1 MRAPSRSWL
10 AVAPIRSSN
19 APVPKSPIN
28 CNGVSPDKDQSV
40 RKSASLTTPRAST
53 ASRKRTPNEVK
64 TAAPPKHS
72 KILILDFGSQYT
84 QVIARRIRELQVY
97 SEIVPYNIPLK
108 EIVDLA
114 PNGIIL
120 SGGPASVYDK
130 GAPQIDKEIF
140 SSGIPVLGICYGLMQ
155 MAHHLGG
162 KVVFTGRRE
171 YGAGMLQINNG
182 SQLFDGLGNQLDVW
196 NSHGDEVTALP
207 NGFAVAATTEGCNF
221 AAVEDRQRKLYG
233 LQFHPEVAH
242 TPRGREILQNFVY
255 HICHCAMDWTMGS
268 FIEEACERVR
278 AQVGDAKVV
287 LGLSGGVDSS
297 VTAALLH
304 KAIGDQLTCIFV
316 NNGLLRSREEEVVQ
330 RVFGENFHIKLK
342 YVDASDRFLKKLRGI
357 IDPEQKRKL
366 IGNEFIDVF
375 QHATEELL
383 AEDRH
388 RGAAGGGYKF
398 LAQGTLYP
406 DVIESVSIAGNPS
419 QVIKSHHNVG
429 GLPEKM
435 HFELVEPVRQ
445 LFKDEVRQV
454 GLQLGLPK
462 EIVYR
467 QPFPGPGLAV
477 RILGEVTEE
486 RLSILRAAD
495 TIVQSEMEAA
505 DWYYKV
511 WQSFA
516 VLLPVQSVGVMGD
529 QRTYENTVALRIVE
543 SQDGMTADWVRMP
556 NEILARIS
564 NRICNEVRGVN
575 RVVYDISSKP
585 PSTIEWE

>member
-1 MRAPSRSWL
+1 MATPSTH
-10 AVAPIRSSN
+10 SN
-19 APVPKSPIN
+19 
-28 CNGVSPDKDQSV
+28 
-40 RKSASLTTPRAST
+40 
-53 ASRKRTPNEVK
+53 
-64 TAAPPKHS
+64 
-72 KILILDFGSQYT
+72 ILILDFGSQYT
-84 QVIARRIRELQVY
+84 QVIARRIRECQVY
-97 SEIVPYNIPLK
+97 SEIARFDMPAGEIAALK
-108 EIVDLA
+108 

-130 GAPQIDKEIF
+130 GAPQIDPEVF
-140 SSGIPVLGICYGLMQ
+140 SLGIPTLGICYGLML

-162 KVVFTGRRE
+162 QVVFTGRRE
-171 YGAGMLQINNG
+171 YGAGMLHIRNG
-182 SQLFDGLGNQLDVW
+182 SELFDGLGNQLDVW

-207 NGFAVAATTEGCNF
+207 QGFHVVATTEGCDF

-242 TPRGREILQNFVY
+242 TSRGREILQNFVY
-255 HICHCAMDWTMGS
+255 HVCHCAMDWTMGS
-268 FIEEACERVR
+268 FIEEACARVR
-278 AQVGDAKVV
+278 KQVGDQKVV

-304 KAIGDQLTCIFV
+304 KAIGEQLTCIFV
-316 NNGLLRSREEEVVQ
+316 NNGLLRAREEEIVQ
-330 RVFGENFHIKLK
+330 RVFGENFHIQLK
-342 YVDASDRFLKKLRGI
+342 YVDASERFLSKLRGI
-357 IDPEQKRKL
+357 TDPEQKRKI
-366 IGNEFIDVF
+366 IGNEFIRVF
-375 QHATEELL
+375 EDAIVDL
-383 AEDRH
+383 AKADH
-388 RGAAGGGYKF
+388 RSSVTDHKFRF

-406 DVIESVSIAGNPS
+406 DVIESVSIQGNPA

-445 LFKDEVRQV
+445 LFKDEVRQA

-477 RILGEVTEE
+477 RILGEVTPE
-486 RLSILRAAD
+486 RLTILREAD

-529 QRTYENTVALRIVE
+529 QRTYENTVVLRIVE
-543 SQDGMTADWVRMP
+543 SQDGMTADWVRLP
-556 NEILARIS
+556 YELLARIS
-564 NRICNEVRGVN
+564 SRISNEVKGVN
-575 RVVYDISSKP
+575 RVCYDISSKP

>member
-1 MRAPSRSWL
+1 
-10 AVAPIRSSN
+10 
-19 APVPKSPIN
+19 
-28 CNGVSPDKDQSV
+28 
-40 RKSASLTTPRAST
+40 
-53 ASRKRTPNEVK
+53 VK
-64 TAAPPKHS
+64 TADVSKHS

-84 QVIARRIRELQVY
+84 QVIARRIRECQVY
-97 SEIVPYNIPLK
+97 SEIVRFDTPAA
-108 EIVDLA
+108 EIATAKPKGL
-114 PNGIIL
+114 IL

-130 GAPQIDKEIF
+130 GAPQMDPEIF
-140 SSGIPVLGICYGLMQ
+140 SLGIPVLGICYGLML

-162 KVVFTGRRE
+162 EVVLTGRRE
-171 YGAGMLQINNG
+171 YGAAMLHIRNG
-182 SQLFDGLGNQLDVW
+182 SELFDGLGSQLDVW

-207 NGFAVAATTEGCNF
+207 KGFRVVGTTEGCDF
-221 AAVEDRQRKLYG
+221 AAVEDPTRKLYG

-242 TPRGREILQNFVY
+242 TSRGKEILQNFVY
-255 HICHCAMDWTMGS
+255 HICHSAMDWTMGS
-268 FIEEACERVR
+268 FIEEACARVR
-278 AQVGDAKVV
+278 KQVGDQKVV

-316 NNGLLRSREEEVVQ
+316 NNGLLRAREEEIVQ
-330 RVFGENFHIKLK
+330 RVFDENFHIQLK
-342 YVDASDRFLKKLRGI
+342 YVDASERFLSKLRGVT
-357 IDPEQKRKL
+357 DPEQKRKI
-366 IGNEFIDVF
+366 IGNEFIKVF
-375 QHATEELL
+375 EDAVIELA
-383 AEDRH
+383 AESNPQSAVRNPQF
-388 RGAAGGGYKF
+388 RF

-406 DVIESVSIAGNPS
+406 DVIESVSIEGNPA

-445 LFKDEVRQV
+445 LFKDEVRQA

-477 RILGEVTEE
+477 RILGEVTPE
-486 RLSILRAAD
+486 RLSILREAD

-505 DWYYKV
+505 GWYYKV

-543 SQDGMTADWVRMP
+543 SRDGMTADWVRIP
-556 NEILARIS
+556 YELLARIS
-564 NRICNEVRGVN
+564 NRICNEVKGVN
-575 RVVYDISSKP
+575 RVVFDISSKP

>member
-1 MRAPSRSWL
+1 MGAGS
-10 AVAPIRSSN
+10 
-19 APVPKSPIN
+19 
-28 CNGVSPDKDQSV
+28 
-40 RKSASLTTPRAST
+40 TP
-53 ASRKRTPNEVK
+53 
-64 TAAPPKHS
+64 S

-84 QVIARRIRELQVY
+84 QVIARRIRECQVY
-97 SEIVPYNIPLK
+97 SEIVRFDMPAAEIAALK
-108 EIVDLA
+108 

-130 GAPQIDKEIF
+130 GAPQIDAGIF
-140 SSGIPVLGICYGLMQ
+140 SLGIPILGICYGLML

-162 KVVFTGRRE
+162 QVVFTGRRE
-171 YGAGMLQINNG
+171 YGAGMLHIKNG
-182 SQLFDGLGNQLDVW
+182 SELFDGLGNQLDVW

-207 NGFAVAATTEGCNF
+207 KGFRVVGTTEGCDF
-221 AAVEDRQRKLYG
+221 AVVENPQRKLYG

-242 TPRGREILQNFVY
+242 TPRGKEILQNFVFR
-255 HICHCAMDWTMGS
+255 ICRCAMDWTMGS
-268 FIEEACERVR
+268 FIEEACDRVR
-278 AQVGDAKVV
+278 KQVGDQKVV

-316 NNGLLRSREEEVVQ
+316 NNGLLRAREEEIVQ
-330 RVFGENFHIKLK
+330 RVFGENFHVRLK
-342 YVDASDRFLKKLRGI
+342 YVDASDRFLALLKGVT
-357 IDPEQKRKL
+357 DPESKRKL
-366 IGNEFIDVF
+366 IGSEFIKVF

-383 AEDRH
+383 EEDRKNGDRKH
-388 RGAAGGGYKF
+388 GGYKF

-406 DVIESVSIAGNPS
+406 DVIESVSIGGNPA

-435 HFELVEPVRQ
+435 HFELVEPLRQ
-445 LFKDEVRQV
+445 LFKDEVRQA
-454 GLQLGLPK
+454 GLHLGLPK
-462 EIVYR
+462 DIVYR
-467 QPFPGPGLAV
+467 QPFPGPGLGV
-477 RILGEVTEE
+477 RILGEVTPE
-486 RLSILRAAD
+486 RLSILREAD

-529 QRTYENTVALRIVE
+529 QRTYENTIVLRIVE
-543 SQDGMTADWVRMP
+543 SQDGMTADWVRLP
-556 NEILARIS
+556 YELLARIS
-564 NRICNEVRGVN
+564 SRISNEVKGVN
-575 RVVYDISSKP
+575 RVCYDISSKP

>member
-1 MRAPSRSWL
+1 M
-10 AVAPIRSSN
+10 
-19 APVPKSPIN
+19 KT
-28 CNGVSPDKDQSV
+28 VSPP
-40 RKSASLTTPRAST
+40 A
-53 ASRKRTPNEVK
+53 
-64 TAAPPKHS
+64 HS

-97 SEIVPYNIPLK
+97 SEIASFNISAK
-108 EIVDLA
+108 QIAALA

-130 GAPQIDKEIF
+130 GAPQIDTEIF
-140 SSGIPVLGICYGLMQ
+140 SLNIPVLGICYGLML

-162 KVVFTGRRE
+162 QVVFTGRRE
-171 YGAGMLQINNG
+171 YGPGTLRITNR
-182 SQLFDGLGNQLDVW
+182 SELLEGLGHQLDVW

-207 NGFAVAATTEGCNF
+207 KGFRVAGTTEGCDF
-221 AAVEDRQRKLYG
+221 AAVEDPQRKLYG

-242 TPRGREILQNFVY
+242 TPRGKEILQNFVY
-255 HICHCAMDWTMGS
+255 HICQCAMDWTMGS
-268 FIEEACERVR
+268 FIEEACARIR
-278 AQVGDAKVV
+278 KQVGDQKVV

-316 NNGLLRSREEEVVQ
+316 NNGLLRAREEEIVQ
-330 RVFGENFHIKLK
+330 RVFGENFHVRLK
-342 YVDASDRFLKKLRGI
+342 YVDASERFLALLKDVT
-357 IDPEQKRKL
+357 DPETKRKL
-366 IGNEFIDVF
+366 IGNEFIKVF

-383 AEDRH
+383 EEDRGNGEH
-388 RGAAGGGYKF
+388 RLAAASPSSGGHGGYRF

-406 DVIESVSIAGNPS
+406 DVIESVSIEGNPA

-477 RILGEVTEE
+477 RILGEVTPE
-486 RLSILRAAD
+486 RLSILREAD

-505 DWYYKV
+505 DWYDKV

-529 QRTYENTVALRIVE
+529 QRTYENTIALRIVE
-543 SQDGMTADWVRMP
+543 SQDGMTADWVRIP
-556 NEILARIS
+556 YELLARIS
-564 NRICNEVRGVN
+564 NRICNEVKGVN
-575 RVVYDISSKP
+575 RVVFDVSSKP

>member
-1 MRAPSRSWL
+1 M
-10 AVAPIRSSN
+10 
-19 APVPKSPIN
+19 
-28 CNGVSPDKDQSV
+28 
-40 RKSASLTTPRAST
+40 
-53 ASRKRTPNEVK
+53 K
-64 TAAPPKHS
+64 TAARHS

-84 QVIARRIRELQVY
+84 QVIGRRIRELQVY
-97 SEIVPYNIPLK
+97 SEIVRFDILAE
-108 EIVDLA
+108 EIKREQ

-120 SGGPASVYDK
+120 SGGPASVYEK
-130 GAPQIDKEIF
+130 GAPQIDAQIF
-140 SSGIPVLGICYGLMQ
+140 SLGIPILGICYGLML

-162 KVVFTGRRE
+162 EVRFTGRRE
-171 YGAGMLQINNG
+171 YGAGVLEVTNR
-182 SQLFDGLGNQLDVW
+182 SELFQGLGSHVDVW

-207 NGFAVAATTEGCNF
+207 PGFEVAAATDGSPF
-221 AAVEDRQRKLYG
+221 AAVEDSQRKLYG

-255 HICHCAMDWTMGS
+255 HICRCAMDWTMSS
-268 FIEEACERVR
+268 FIEDACERVR
-278 AQVGDAKVV
+278 NQVGDNKVV

-297 VTAALLH
+297 VVAALLH

-316 NNGLLRSREEEVVQ
+316 NNGLLRTREEEVVQ

-342 YVDASDRFLKKLRGI
+342 YVDASERFLKLLQGVT
-357 IDPEQKRKL
+357 DPEKKRKI
-366 IGNEFIDVF
+366 IGNEFIQVF
-375 QHATEELL
+375 QHATDELL
-383 AEDRH
+383 AKDKKNSPNPH
-388 RGAAGGGYKF
+388 SGYKF

-406 DVIESVSIAGNPS
+406 DVIESVAIGGNPAH
-419 QVIKSHHNVG
+419 VIKTHHNVG

-477 RILGEVTEE
+477 RILGEVTSE
-486 RLSILRAAD
+486 RLRILREAD
-495 TIVQSEMEAA
+495 TIVQSEMEAS
-505 DWYYKV
+505 DWYYRV

-516 VLLPVQSVGVMGD
+516 VLLPVQTVGVMGD
-529 QRTYENTVALRIVE
+529 QRTYDYTIALRVVE
-543 SQDGMTADWVRMP
+543 SQDAMTADWVQLP
-556 NEILARIS
+556 YELLARIS
-564 NRICNEVRGVN
+564 NRIVNEVKGVN
-575 RVVYDISSKP
+575 RVVYDISTKP

>member
-1 MRAPSRSWL
+1 MASPAHSR
-10 AVAPIRSSN
+10 
-19 APVPKSPIN
+19 
-28 CNGVSPDKDQSV
+28 
-40 RKSASLTTPRAST
+40 
-53 ASRKRTPNEVK
+53 
-64 TAAPPKHS
+64 
-72 KILILDFGSQYT
+72 ILILDFGSQYT
-84 QVIARRIRELQVY
+84 QVIARRIRECQVY
-97 SEIVPYNIPLK
+97 SEIIRFDMPAA
-108 EIVDLA
+108 EIAELG
-114 PNGIIL
+114 PNGLIL

-130 GAPQIDKEIF
+130 GAPHLDPEIF
-140 SSGIPVLGICYGLMQ
+140 SLGVPVLGICYGLML

-162 KVVFTGRRE
+162 QVVFTGRRE
-171 YGAGMLQINNG
+171 YGAGTLHIANG
-182 SQLFDGLGNQLDVW
+182 SQLLDGLGPQIDVW

-207 NGFAVAATTEGCNF
+207 KGFRAAGRTESSNF
-221 AAVEDRQRKLYG
+221 AAVEDPQRKLYG

-242 TPRGREILQNFVY
+242 TPRGKEILQNFVY

-268 FIEEACERVR
+268 FIEEACARIR
-278 AQVGDAKVV
+278 KQVGDQKVV

-316 NNGLLRSREEEVVQ
+316 NNGLLRAREEEIVQ
-330 RVFGENFHIKLK
+330 RVFGENFHVRLK
-342 YVDASDRFLKKLRGI
+342 YVDASDRFLTLLKDVT
-357 IDPEQKRKL
+357 DPETKRKL
-366 IGNEFIDVF
+366 IGNEFIEVF

-383 AEDRH
+383 EEDRRNGDRKH
-388 RGAAGGGYKF
+388 GGYKF

-406 DVIESVSIAGNPS
+406 DVIESVSIQGNPA

-445 LFKDEVRQV
+445 LFKDEVRQA

-477 RILGEVTEE
+477 RILGEVTPE
-486 RLSILRAAD
+486 RLSILREAD

-529 QRTYENTVALRIVE
+529 QRTYENTVVLRIVE
-543 SQDGMTADWVRMP
+543 SQDGMTADWVRLP
-556 NEILARIS
+556 YELLARIS
-564 NRICNEVRGVN
+564 NRISNEVKGVN
-575 RVVYDISSKP
+575 RVCYDISSKP